1 MAERILSMRELNRA
15 MLARQFLLERTSLP
29 LVAVVERMGGLQTQ
43 YAPSGYLG
51 LWTRMRAFARA
62 DLTRAMERHRVV
74 TGTLMRVTIHTVSAR
89 DYPLFAVGVRAARRA
104 WWLRL
109 HRGQLRGV
117 DMEKV
122 ARRVRGY
129 LADGPIPR
137 RELVER
143 LRSDGVPD
151 AGWGGVGLWVD
162 LLRIPPSGTWER
174 RSADLFGLAETWLD
188 PPRVSEAEGLVHL
201 VRRYLGGFGPAPVSD
216 IARWAGVPPAVMR
229 TAVEGMRLRRFRDE
243 RGAELVDLPGA
254 LLPEGDVEAPVR
266 FLPTWDAMLLVHA
279 RRTGVVPEPVR
290 PRVFNTK
297 TPQSVSTFIAGGEV
311 AGTWRHD
318 GERVVVEPFAPL
330 PRSIRRE
337 LDDEA
342 ERLAELYA
350 ESPSL
355 LHSTQREVQG
365 RASRRSSGM
374 DRPHRSQR
382 P

>member
-1 MAERILSMRELNRA
+1 MTERILSMRELNRA
-15 MLARQFLLERTSLP
+15 MLARQFLLERTSVP

-43 YAPSGYLG
+43 YSPSGYLG
-51 LWTRMRAFARA
+51 LWTRMRTFARA

-89 DYPLFAVGVRAARRA
+89 DYPLFAEGVRGARRA

-109 HRGQLRGV
+109 HRAQLRGI
-117 DMEKV
+117 DMKSV
-122 ARRVRGY
+122 GGRVRAF
-129 LADGPIPR
+129 LADGPLR
-137 RELVER
+137 RTELAER
-143 LRSDGVPD
+143 LRAEGLPD
-151 AGWGGVGLWVD
+151 AAWSGAGLWVD
-162 LLRIPPSGTWER
+162 LVRVPPSGTWER
-174 RSADLFGLAETWLD
+174 RSADLYGLAETWL
-188 PPRVSEAEGLVHL
+188 PPSDTTERDGLVHL
-201 VRRYLGGFGPAPVSD
+201 ARRYLGGFGPAPISD
-216 IARWAGVPPAVMR
+216 IARWAGVPPTAMR
-229 TAVEGMRLRRFRDE
+229 AAVEGLRLRRFRDE
-243 RGAELVDLPGA
+243 RGAELLDLPGA
-254 LLPEGDVEAPVR
+254 PLPEGDVEAPVR
-266 FLPTWDAMLLVHA
+266 FLPTWDAMVLVHA

-297 TPQSVSTFIAGGEV
+297 SPQSVSTFLAGGEV

-318 GERVVVEPFAPL
+318 GDRVVVEPFAPL

-350 ESPSL
+350 ESPSR

>member
-1 MAERILSMRELNRA
+1 MAERVLSMRELNRA
-15 MLARQFLLERTSLP
+15 MLARQFLLERTSLS

-51 LWTRMRAFARA
+51 LWTRMRTFART
-62 DLTRAMERHRVV
+62 DLTRAMERFRVV

-89 DYPLFAVGVRAARRA
+89 DCPLFAEGVRAARRA

-122 ARRVRGY
+122 ARRVRGH

-137 RELVER
+137 RELVKR

-174 RSADLFGLAETWLD
+174 RSADLYGLAETWLD
-188 PPRVSEAEGLVHL
+188 PPRVSEAEGLAHL

-216 IARWAGVPPAVMR
+216 IARWAGVPPTAMR
-229 TAVEGMRLRRFRDE
+229 TSVEGMRLRRFRDE
-243 RGAELVDLPGA
+243 RGAELLDLPGA
-254 LLPEGDVEAPVR
+254 RLPRGDVEAPVR

-279 RRTGVVPEPVR
+279 RRTGVVPEPIR

-297 TPQSVSTFIAGGEV
+297 TPQSVSTFLVDGEV

-342 ERLAELYA
+342 ERLHELYA

-365 RASRRSSGM
+365 RASRRSGGM
-374 DRPHRSQR
+374 GRSHRSQR

>member
-1 MAERILSMRELNRA
+1 
-15 MLARQFLLERTSLP
+15 
-29 LVAVVERMGGLQTQ
+29 
-43 YAPSGYLG
+43 
-51 LWTRMRAFARA
+51 
-62 DLTRAMERHRVV
+62 
-74 TGTLMRVTIHTVSAR
+74 
-89 DYPLFAVGVRAARRA
+89 
-104 WWLRL
+104 
-109 HRGQLRGV
+109 
-117 DMEKV
+117 
-122 ARRVRGY
+122 
-129 LADGPIPR
+129 
-137 RELVER
+137 
-143 LRSDGVPD
+143 
-151 AGWGGVGLWVD
+151 
-162 LLRIPPSGTWER
+162 
-174 RSADLFGLAETWLD
+174 
-188 PPRVSEAEGLVHL
+188 
-201 VRRYLGGFGPAPVSD
+201 
-216 IARWAGVPPAVMR
+216 
-229 TAVEGMRLRRFRDE
+229 
-243 RGAELVDLPGA
+243 
-254 LLPEGDVEAPVR
+254 
-266 FLPTWDAMLLVHA
+266 MLLVHA

>member
-1 MAERILSMRELNRA
+1 MAERILTMRELNRA

-43 YAPSGYLG
+43 YAPSGYLA
-51 LWTRMRAFARA
+51 LWTRMRTFARA

-89 DYPLFAVGVRAARRA
+89 DYPLFAEGVRAARRA

-109 HRGQLRGV
+109 HRGRLRGV

-174 RSADLFGLAETWLD
+174 RSADLYGLAETWLD
-188 PPRVSEAEGLVHL
+188 LSRASEAEGLAHL
-201 VRRYLGGFGPAPVSD
+201 ARRYLGGFGPSPISD
-216 IARWAGVPPAVMR
+216 IARWAGVPPTAMR

-243 RGAELVDLPGA
+243 RGAQLVDVPGA
-254 LLPEGDVEAPVR
+254 SLPEGDVEAPVR

>member
-1 MAERILSMRELNRA
+1 MAERVLSMRELNRA

-51 LWTRMRAFARA
+51 LWTRMRTFARA

-74 TGTLMRVTIHTVSAR
+74 TATLMRVTIHTVSAR
-89 DYPLFAVGVRAARRA
+89 DFPLFAEGVRTARRA
-104 WWLRL
+104 WWLRIQ
-109 HRGQLRGV
+109 RAGLRSI
-117 DMEKV
+117 DMERV
-122 ARRVRGY
+122 ADRVRSL
-129 LADGPIPR
+129 LADGPR
-137 RELVER
+137 RRNELAER
-143 LRSDGVPD
+143 LRAEGFPD
-151 AGWGGVGLWVD
+151 VAWSGAGLWVD
-162 LLRIPPSGTWER
+162 LVRVPPSGTWER
-174 RSADLFGLAETWLD
+174 RSADLYGLAESWLPTSD
-188 PPRVSEAEGLVHL
+188 ATERDGLVHL
-201 VRRYLGGFGPAPVSD
+201 ARRYLGGFGPAAVSD
-216 IARWAGVPPAVMR
+216 IARWAGVPTTAMR
-229 TAVEGMRLRRFRDE
+229 AAVEGMRLRRFRDE
-243 RGAELVDLPGA
+243 RGAELVDLPGV

-266 FLPTWDAMLLVHA
+266 FLPAWDAMLLVHA

-290 PRVFNTK
+290 ARVFTTT
-297 TPQSVSTFIAGGEV
+297 TPQGVSTFLVDGEV

-342 ERLAELYA
+342 ERLGELYA